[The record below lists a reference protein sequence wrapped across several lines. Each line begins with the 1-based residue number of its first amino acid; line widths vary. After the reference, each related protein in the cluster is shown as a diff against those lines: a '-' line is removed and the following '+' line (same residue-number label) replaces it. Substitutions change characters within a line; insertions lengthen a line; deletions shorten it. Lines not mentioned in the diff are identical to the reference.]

1 MSDLPTTKKINM
13 SLDDLIKKNK
23 DEKRISKK
31 KYKDNFMFKTLI
43 IFLIFLIEKNNY
55 RETKNYRRENN
66 YRGSSDNQDDGFQKV

>member
-23 DEKRISKK
+23 DEKRNSKNK
-31 KYKDNFMFKTLI
+31 FIDNFMFKLFI
-43 IFLIFLIEKNNY
+43 IFYDFLIEKNNY

-66 YRGSSDNQDDGFQKV
+66 FRGSNDNQDDGFQKV